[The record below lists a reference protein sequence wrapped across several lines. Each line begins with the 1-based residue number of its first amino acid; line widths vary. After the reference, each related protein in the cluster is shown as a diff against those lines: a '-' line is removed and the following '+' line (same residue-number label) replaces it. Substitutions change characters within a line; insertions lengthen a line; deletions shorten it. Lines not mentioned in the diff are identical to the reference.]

1 MRNNKVIVGII
12 AVSDVVVSVLHDLED
27 INRKK
32 ELLVNNDS
40 FTEDQKVSALRSYN
54 NRIVDLEH
62 DLSII

>member
-12 AVSDVVVSVLHDLED
+12 AVSDVVVSVLHDLEE

-32 ELLVNNDS
+32 ELLVNNDN
-40 FTEDQKVSALRSYN
+40 FTEEQKVSALRVYN
-54 NRIVDLEH
+54 GRIVDLEH